1 MCGIAGYAAYA
12 DHYDPPGEEIL
23 IAIRDHMAARGPDGK
38 GLWLSRDRRVGLAH
52 RRLSIIDL
60 SNAAAQPMHDEQGRY
75 ILTYNGEI
83 YNFRELKAG
92 LEARGHIFRSD
103 SDTETLLHLYAV
115 YGVNMLPML
124 RGMFAF
130 AIWDQHE
137 QSLLLARDPY
147 GIKPLYWAD
156 HGGCLRFASQVKALM
171 VDPALSRALSPAGR
185 VGFEIMGSVPEPY
198 TIFKAVKACPAGSYI
213 KLDRSGIAAPVAY
226 ARLTEAIAG
235 RKESAFATVADM
247 LRDSVARHLV
257 ADVEV
262 GAFLSGGVDSGAII
276 GLMRDCGQGRIKGC
290 TLGFE
295 EYAGTAADEVPR
307 ARQIAAHYG
316 VEHHVRIITQ
326 REFAS
331 DLPAIF
337 AAMDQPSVDG
347 INSWFVSKA
356 CREMG
361 LKVALSGLGGDEL
374 LCGYSTFQ
382 TIPDTHKYAGF
393 AARVPGLGVGAR
405 HLLQKMLPKLLARNP
420 KLAGLLDYAG
430 SWAGAYLLRRAIL
443 LPFELDQRLDPDMLR
458 EGLAELRLL
467 DLIGESLVPDPGSDA
482 GRVCALE
489 SSHYMRN
496 QLLRDSDWAGMAH
509 SLEVRVP
516 LVDFTLLGHMARHVP
531 GFGKGQ
537 GKMILANAPSKPLP
551 ADIVA
556 TPKTGFQIP
565 VTKWITGGGG
575 NMAKRTGA
583 RRSTASIYDHYM
595 ASVAAQP

>member
-1 MCGIAGYAAYA
+1 
-12 DHYDPPGEEIL
+12 
-23 IAIRDHMAARGPDGK
+23 MAARGPDGA
-38 GLWLSRDRRVGLAH
+38 GLWISDDRKAGLAH

-60 SNAAAQPMHDEQGRY
+60 SDAAAQPMQDLQGRY
-75 ILTYNGEI
+75 VLTYNGEI
-83 YNFRELKAG
+83 YNFRALKAG
-92 LEARGHIFRSD
+92 LEARGTVFQSD
-103 SDTETLLHLYAV
+103 SDTETLLHLYAA
-115 YGVNMLPML
+115 YGVAMLPML

-130 AIWDQHE
+130 AIWDRRDQM
-137 QSLLLARDPY
+137 LLLARDPY

-171 VDPALSRALSPAGR
+171 VDPALSRELSPAGR
-185 VGFEIMGSVPEPY
+185 VGFEIMGSVPEPH
-198 TIFKAVKACPAGSYI
+198 TIFKCVRACPAGSYI
-213 KLDRSGIAAPVAY
+213 RVDKSGIAAPVAY
-226 ARLTEAIAG
+226 ARLTEAIARPAQG
-235 RKESAFATVADM
+235 AFATAADM

-276 GLMRDCGQGRIKGC
+276 GLMRDCGQNRIKGC

-295 EYAGTAADEVPR
+295 EYAGTDADEVPR
-307 ARQIAAHYG
+307 ARKIAAHYE
-316 VEHHVRIITQ
+316 VEHHVRMISA
-326 REFAS
+326 REFAE
-331 DLPAIF
+331 DMPAIF

-374 LCGYSTFQ
+374 LGGYSTFQ
-382 TIPDTHKYAGF
+382 TIPQTYRYAGP
-393 AARVPGLGVGAR
+393 AARIPGLGVAGR
-405 HLLQKMLPKLLARNP
+405 HILQKMLPSLLARNP
-420 KLAGLLDYAG
+420 KLAGLLEYAG

-443 LPFELDQRLDPDMLR
+443 LPFELDQRLDPDFVR
-458 EGLAELRLL
+458 QGLAELQLL
-467 DLIGESLVPDPGSDA
+467 GLIGQSLAPDPGSDA

-516 LVDFTLLGHMARHVP
+516 LVDFTLLGHMARHLP
-531 GFGKGQ
+531 DFRNGE

-565 VTKWITGGGG
+565 VTNWLAGTAG
-575 NMAKRTGA
+575 NQPDRTGA
-583 RRSTASIYDHYM
+583 RRSTAMIYAQYSASI
-595 ASVAAQP
+595 AARP